1 MARKLSKTSTPG
13 IFRRHK
19 QGCEA
24 KGRCECPYVV
34 IWRQRGRQATETFRT
49 LADAREAKRE
59 REAGAARGEEIEAR
73 RVTLDTYA
81 REWVERYQGT
91 GRRGYRHETRDEDR
105 RLLERYALRYFPP
118 ELRLVEVS
126 PRAVADF
133 IGWLTRQ
140 SSRRGGTLSDS
151 GVRNAFG
158 PLSACLATARR
169 EGLILHN
176 PASEAVL
183 PHRPPTDEDSE
194 RARPFPGETM
204 ELVVSLIH
212 PDHRPMFALL
222 AVTGLRRSELL
233 ALEGRHLHLS
243 GEQPYIAIRRR
254 LRRQR
259 ANGLVLGPLKS
270 RYARRE
276 VPIPLDVADRL
287 AALHTPKDALA
298 FTTIA
303 ATPLDPD
310 NTYRRV
316 LQPACAEA
324 RVEWA
329 GFHTFRHTVASRL
342 FAEGR
347 NAVQVQRW
355 LGHHSP
361 SFTLDTYVHLL
372 DADLGEPLR
381 VNTGSTGRRENAAN
395 TNRAKSLKV
404 A

>member
-1 MARKLSKTSTPG
+1 MAKLTKTPTPG

-19 QGCEA
+19 QGCSGR
-24 KGRCECPYVV
+24 GRCECSYVV
-34 IWRQRGRQATETFRT
+34 IWRRRGRQSTESFRT
-49 LADAREAKRE
+49 LAEAREAKRE
-59 REAGAARGEEIEAR
+59 REAGAARGEGAEAR
-73 RVTLDTYA
+73 RVALHAYA

-91 GRRGYRHETRDEDR
+91 GRRGYRSETRDEDR

-126 PRAVADF
+126 PRMAADF

-140 SSRRGGTLSDS
+140 RSRRGGTLSDS

-183 PHRPPTDEDSE
+183 PHRLAVEDDEE
-194 RARPFPGETM
+194 RARPFPGSTM

-212 PDHRPMFALL
+212 PDHRPMFELL
-222 AVTGLRRSELL
+222 AATGLRRSELL
-233 ALEGRHLHLS
+233 ALQGRHLHLG
-243 GEQPYIAIRRR
+243 GERPYVAVRQR

-259 ANGLVLGPLKS
+259 AKGLVLGPLKS

-276 VPIPLDVADRL
+276 VPIQLDVADRL
-287 AALHTPKDALA
+287 AALHPPQDGLA
-298 FTTIA
+298 FTSA
-303 ATPLDPD
+303 ADTPLDPD
-310 NTYRRV
+310 NLHRRV
-316 LQPACAEA
+316 LAPACSEA
-324 RVEWA
+324 GVEWS

-381 VNTGSTGRRENAAN
+381 VNTGSTGGRENAAN
-395 TNRAKSLKV
+395 PNPAGSLKV